1 MGLTCD
7 LYFKITVETCN
18 QFLQYEARQETF
30 TSVKIKINA
39 KDSFTKALLV
49 KGIRLLSSTAQ
60 DSRDEK
66 GLKLW
71 PIFSRLDATCIKKK
85 KKIERKRKKNQV
97 FNSDSFLWQNSF
109 SRASSHEPG

>member
-7 LYFKITVETCN
+7 LYFKITVQTCN

-49 KGIRLLSSTAQ
+49 K
-60 DSRDEK
+60 
-66 GLKLW
+66 
-71 PIFSRLDATCIKKK
+71 
-85 KKIERKRKKNQV
+85 
-97 FNSDSFLWQNSF
+97 
-109 SRASSHEPG
+109 